1 MIKGAG
7 PQSTRRELWPRVFGS
22 GTGDGEEEEPI
33 RMFKRT
39 SRTDIVLYILD
50 VIADEGDELAAAKH
64 PELYEFG

>member
-1 MIKGAG
+1 
-7 PQSTRRELWPRVFGS
+7 
-22 GTGDGEEEEPI
+22 
-33 RMFKRT
+33 MFKRT